1 MITIWHNP
9 QCSTSRKV
17 LELLRAEGHE
27 PRIVEYLKTPPSRAE
42 IAAVVKQLGIPARGL
57 LRKKAP
63 PYAEMGLD
71 DPALPDDRA
80 LDAMVQ
86 HPVLIER
93 PVVIT
98 NKGARIGRPVEA
110 VREVL

>member
-1 MITIWHNP
+1 MITIWHNTG
-9 QCSTSRKV
+9 CSTSRKV
-17 LELLRAEGHE
+17 LDLLRAEGHT

-42 IAAVVKQLGIPARGL
+42 IAAVVQQLGIPARGL

-63 PYAEMGLD
+63 PYQELGLD
-71 DPALPDDRA
+71 DPNLTDDQA
-80 LDAMVQ
+80 LDAMAA

-98 NKGARIGRPVEA
+98 DKGARIGRPVEA

>member
-1 MITIWHNP
+1 MITIWHNTG
-9 QCSTSRKV
+9 CSTSRKV
-17 LELLRAEGHE
+17 LDLLRAEGHA

-63 PYAEMGLD
+63 PYQELGLD
-71 DPALPDDRA
+71 DPNLTDDQA
-80 LDAMVQ
+80 LDAMAA

-98 NKGARIGRPVEA
+98 DKGARIGRPVEA

>member
-1 MITIWHNP
+1 MITIWHNTG
-9 QCSTSRKV
+9 CSTSRKV
-17 LELLRAEGHE
+17 LELLRAEGHT
-27 PRIVEYLKTPPSRAE
+27 PNIVEYLKTPPSRAQ

-63 PYAEMGLD
+63 PYQELGLD
-71 DPALPDDRA
+71 DPNLTDDQA
-80 LDAMVQ
+80 LDAMAA

-98 NKGARIGRPVEA
+98 DKGARIGRPVEA

>member
-42 IAAVVKQLGIPARGL
+42 IAAVVKQLGMPARGL

-63 PYAEMGLD
+63 PYAEMGLG
-71 DPALPDDRA
+71 DPALPDDKA

-98 NKGARIGRPVEA
+98 DKGARIGRPVEA

>member
-17 LELLRAEGHE
+17 LDLLRAEGHE

-63 PYAEMGLD
+63 PYAEMGLG

-98 NKGARIGRPVEA
+98 GKGARIGRPVEA

>member
-1 MITIWHNP
+1 MITIWHNTG
-9 QCSTSRKV
+9 CSTSRKV
-17 LELLRAEGHE
+17 LDLLRADGHT

-42 IAAVVKQLGIPARGL
+42 IAAVVQQLGIPARGL

-63 PYAEMGLD
+63 PYQELGLD
-71 DPALPDDRA
+71 DPNLTDDQA
-80 LDAMVQ
+80 LDAMAA

-98 NKGARIGRPVEA
+98 DKGARIGRPVEA

>member
-1 MITIWHNP
+1 MITIWHNTG
-9 QCSTSRKV
+9 CSTSRKV
-17 LELLRAEGHE
+17 LELLRAEGHA

-57 LRKKAP
+57 LRRKAP
-63 PYAEMGLD
+63 PYQELGLD
-71 DPALPDDRA
+71 DPNLTDDQA
-80 LDAMVQ
+80 LDAMAA

-98 NKGARIGRPVEA
+98 DKGARIGRPVEA